1 MIGIIIV
8 LWIIALYT
16 VYLGAMVNY
25 LEEELQKL
33 KEEAKR

>member
-16 VYLGAMVNY
+16 AYLGIKINY
-25 LEEELQKL
+25 LEKEIQKL
-33 KEEAKR
+33 KEKVEK